1 MSAAA
6 ISGLVV
12 PRAGQS
18 VWLVVFSAAAMGFLA
33 VFVLALATSSA
44 QLARGWEAQLA
55 QTATVRVSAPPEEME
70 MQTALV
76 MEVLRTTPGIAEARV
91 MEPQEQAALLEV
103 WLGPDLPLDALPM
116 PRLIELRETPQG
128 PDRQGLRLR
137 LSAEAPGAVYDDHTR
152 WRRPLVQ
159 AAARLKGVAWGA
171 LVLIGGVTCAIIA
184 LAASASLASNGQVI
198 KVLRLVG
205 ARDRFIAS
213 AFVQR
218 ISRLALF
225 GAALGTAI
233 AMAALWA
240 LPELGGDA
248 LGGTAQHMAGIG
260 FQGAG
265 WLLPLLVPP
274 VAMGLAFLASLATAF
289 HVLRGVT

>member
-1 MSAAA
+1 MSTGA

-12 PRAGQS
+12 PRSGQS
-18 VWLVVFSAAAMGFLA
+18 VWLVVCSAAAMAFLA
-33 VFVLALATSSA
+33 VFVLALAASSA

-55 QTATVRVSAPPEEME
+55 ETATIRVSAPPEEME

-76 MEVLRTTPGIAEARV
+76 LEVLRTTPGIAEARV
-91 MEPQEQAALLEV
+91 MDTAEKAALLEV
-103 WLGPDLPLDALPM
+103 WLGPDLPLETLPM
-116 PRLIELRETPQG
+116 PRLIELRETPEG

-159 AAARLKGVAWGA
+159 AAARLQGVALVA
-171 LVLIGGVTCAIIA
+171 LLLIGGVTCAIIA

-205 ARDRFIAS
+205 ARDRFIAA
-213 AFVQR
+213 AFVKR
-218 ISRLALF
+218 ISQLAVL
-225 GAALGTAI
+225 GAAGGTAL

-240 LPELGGDA
+240 LPELGGA
-248 LGGTAQHMAGIG
+248 AQHMAGIG
-260 FQGAG
+260 FDGAG
-265 WLLPLLVPP
+265 WLWPLLVPP
-274 VAMGLAFLASLATAF
+274 VAMGLAFLSSLATAF